1 MAFADKKQASKY
13 VYDFTKEKYDRISV
27 LLPKG
32 RKKEMQDYLRA
43 LTPRISVNEYINK
56 LIEFDM
62 QPKAGTGDPFRLI
75 Y

>member
-13 VYDFTKEKYDRISV
+13 VYDFTKEKYDRVSV

-43 LTPRISVNEYINK
+43 LEPRLSVNEYINK
-56 LIEFDM
+56 LIDFDM
-62 QPKAGTGDPFRLI
+62 QNNSRDG
-75 Y
+75 